1 MTAAHWGE
9 IAALATAVLWTMSYL
24 QFTVAVRLI
33 GASLLNRTRLTVALA
48 FLILAHLIV
57 HGTPFPLDAEAAR
70 WGWLILSGVIGFAIS
85 DALLFRSL
93 LYLGAHRTSLLMALT
108 PVASAL
114 LAWGTLGEQLTAIQA
129 AAALVTVGGITL
141 VVSARPSDREAAK
154 TGRRTSFG
162 ILCALGAMVAQSL
175 RYILSKEGMS
185 GGFPILS
192 TNVMQILAATVAV
205 WVMAAFRGTIRGSLK
220 PLRDRTAI
228 LSTVGG
234 AFTGPFLGVS
244 FSLVAL
250 YAAPVG
256 IASTLMAL
264 TPVFLLPISRVVFK
278 ERITLRAVIGTALVV
293 GGVAIL
299 FLVQAP

>member
-1 MTAAHWGE
+1 MIATHWGE
-9 IAALATAVLWTMSYL
+9 IAALGTAVLWTMTYL
-24 QFTVAVRLI
+24 QFTVAVRRI

-48 FLILAHLIV
+48 FLVRAHLIV

-93 LYLGAHRTSLLMALT
+93 LHLGAHRTSLLMALI

-114 LAWGTLGEQLTAIQA
+114 FAWGMLGEELTAIQA
-129 AAALVTVGGITL
+129 VAALVTVSGIAL
-141 VVSARPSDREAAK
+141 VISTRSSDREAAN
-154 TGRRTSFG
+154 TNRRTSFG
-162 ILCALGAMVAQSL
+162 ILCALGAVVAQSL
-175 RYILSKEGMS
+175 RYILSKQGMS

-205 WVMAAFRGTIRGSLK
+205 WVVAAFRGTIRGSLA
-220 PLRDRTAI
+220 PLRERTVV

-244 FSLVAL
+244 LSLVAL
-250 YAAPVG
+250 SAAPVG

-264 TPVFLLPISRVVFK
+264 TPVFLLPISRFAFK
-278 ERITLRAVIGTALVV
+278 ERITLRATIGTALAV
-293 GGVAIL
+293 GGVAVL
-299 FLVQAP
+299 FLVRAP

>member
-1 MTAAHWGE
+1 MIATHWGE
-9 IAALATAVLWTMSYL
+9 IAALGTAVLWTMTYL
-24 QFTVAVRLI
+24 QFTVAVRRI

-48 FLILAHLIV
+48 FLVLAHLIV

-93 LYLGAHRTSLLMALT
+93 LHLGAHRTSLLMALI

-114 LAWGTLGEQLTAIQA
+114 FAWGMLGEELTAIQVV
-129 AAALVTVGGITL
+129 AALVTVSGIAL
-141 VVSARPSDREAAK
+141 VISTRSSDRETAD
-154 TGRRTSFG
+154 TSRRTSFG
-162 ILCALGAMVAQSL
+162 ILCALGAVVAQSL
-175 RYILSKEGMS
+175 RYILSKQGMS

-205 WVMAAFRGTIRGSLK
+205 WVVAAFRGTIRGSLA
-220 PLRDRTAI
+220 PLRERTLV

-244 FSLVAL
+244 LSLVAL
-250 YAAPVG
+250 SAAPVG

-264 TPVFLLPISRVVFK
+264 TPVFLLPISRFAFK
-278 ERITLRAVIGTALVV
+278 ERITLRATIGTALAV
-293 GGVAIL
+293 GGVAVL
-299 FLVQAP
+299 FLVRAP

>member
-9 IAALATAVLWTMSYL
+9 ITALATAVLWTMSYL

-129 AAALVTVGGITL
+129 TAALVTVGGIAL

-192 TNVMQILAATVAV
+192 TNVIQILAATVAM
-205 WVMAAFRGTIRGSLK
+205 WVMAAFRGTIRGSIA

-264 TPVFLLPISRVVFK
+264 TPVLLLPISRFVFK

-299 FLVQAP
+299 FLVRAP

>member
-1 MTAAHWGE
+1 MTAEHWGE
-9 IAALATAVLWTMSYL
+9 IAALGTAVLWTMTYL

-33 GASLLNRTRLTVALA
+33 GASLLNRTRLTVALV
-48 FLILAHLIV
+48 FLVLAHLIV
-57 HGTPFPLDAEAAR
+57 HGTPFPLDVEAAR

-93 LYLGAHRTSLLMALT
+93 FHLGAHRTSLLMALI
-108 PVASAL
+108 PVASTL
-114 LAWGTLGEQLTAIQA
+114 LAWGAFGERLTTIQVV
-129 AAALVTVGGITL
+129 AALVTVGGIAL
-141 VVSARPSDREAAK
+141 VVSARPSDPEPVR
-154 TGRRTSFG
+154 GDRRTSFG
-162 ILCALGAMVAQSL
+162 ILCALGAVVAQSL
-175 RYILSKEGMS
+175 RYVLSKQGMS

-205 WVMAAFRGTIRGSLK
+205 WAVAALRGTIRGSLA

-250 YAAPVG
+250 SAAPVG

-264 TPVFLLPISRVVFK
+264 TPVFLLPISRFVFK
-278 ERITLRAVIGTALVV
+278 EHITPRAVIGTALAIA
-293 GGVAIL
+293 GVAIL

>member
-1 MTAAHWGE
+1 MTAEHWGE
-9 IAALATAVLWTMSYL
+9 IAALGTAVLWTATYL

-33 GASLLNRTRLTVALA
+33 GASLLNRTRLTVALV
-48 FLILAHLIV
+48 FLVLAHLIV
-57 HGTPFPLDAEAAR
+57 HGTPLPLDAEAAR
-70 WGWLILSGVIGFAIS
+70 WGWLILSGIIGFAIS

-93 LYLGAHRTSLLMALT
+93 LHLGAHRTSLLMALI
-108 PVASAL
+108 PVASTL
-114 LAWGTLGEQLTAIQA
+114 LAWGAFGEKLTAIQV
-129 AAALVTVGGITL
+129 AAALVTVGGIAL
-141 VVSARPSDREAAK
+141 VVSARPSEVEAAR
-154 TGRRTSFG
+154 GDRRTSFG
-162 ILCALGAMVAQSL
+162 ILCALGAVVAQSL
-175 RYILSKEGMS
+175 RYILSKQGMS

-192 TNVMQILAATVAV
+192 TNVMQILAATVTV
-205 WVMAAFRGTIRGSLK
+205 WVMAALRGTIRGSLA
-220 PLRDRTAI
+220 PLRNRTAI

-264 TPVFLLPISRVVFK
+264 TPVFLLPISRFVFK
-278 ERITLRAVIGTALVV
+278 ERITPRAVIGTALAI

-299 FLVQAP
+299 FLVRGP

>member
-205 WVMAAFRGTIRGSLK
+205 WVMAAFRGTIRGSIA

>member
-9 IAALATAVLWTMSYL
+9 ITALATAVLWTMSYL

>member
-1 MTAAHWGE
+1 MIATHWGE
-9 IAALATAVLWTMSYL
+9 IAALGTAVLWTMTYL
-24 QFTVAVRLI
+24 QFTVAVRRI

-48 FLILAHLIV
+48 FLVLAHLIV

-93 LYLGAHRTSLLMALT
+93 LHLGAHRTALLMALI

-114 LAWGTLGEQLTAIQA
+114 FAWGTLGEELTAIQA
-129 AAALVTVGGITL
+129 VAALVTVSGIVL
-141 VVSARPSDREAAK
+141 VISTRSSDREAAN
-154 TGRRTSFG
+154 TSRRTSFG
-162 ILCALGAMVAQSL
+162 ILCALGAVVAQSL
-175 RYILSKEGMS
+175 RYILSKQGMS

-205 WVMAAFRGTIRGSLK
+205 WIVAAFRGTIRGSLA
-220 PLRDRTAI
+220 PLRERTAV

-244 FSLVAL
+244 LSLVAL
-250 YAAPVG
+250 SAAPVG

-264 TPVFLLPISRVVFK
+264 MPVFLLPVSRFAFK
-278 ERITLRAVIGTALVV
+278 ERITLRATIGTALAV
-293 GGVAIL
+293 GGVAVL
-299 FLVQAP
+299 LLVRTP

>member
-1 MTAAHWGE
+1 MIVAYRGE
-9 IAALATAVLWTMSYL
+9 IAALGTAVLWTMTYL
-24 QFTVAVRLI
+24 QFTVAVRRI
-33 GASLLNRTRLTVALA
+33 GASLLNRTRLTVALG

-57 HGTPFPLDAEAAR
+57 HGTPFPLDAEAAC
-70 WGWLILSGVIGFAIS
+70 WGWLVLSGVIGFAIS
-85 DALLFRSL
+85 DALLFRAL
-93 LYLGAHRTSLLMALT
+93 LHLGAHRTSLLMALI
-108 PVASAL
+108 PVTSAL
-114 LAWGTLGEQLTAIQA
+114 LAWVALGEQLTAIQA
-129 AAALVTVGGITL
+129 AAALVTVGGIAS
-141 VVSARPSDREAAK
+141 VVSARASDREAASSD
-154 TGRRTSFG
+154 RRTSFG
-162 ILCALGAMVAQSL
+162 ILCALGAVVAQSL
-175 RYILSKEGMS
+175 RYILSKQGMS

-205 WVMAAFRGTIRGSLK
+205 WVMAAFRGTIRGSLA

-228 LSTVGG
+228 LSTIGG

-264 TPVFLLPISRVVFK
+264 TPVFLLPTSRFAFK
-278 ERITLRAVIGTALVV
+278 ERITLRAAIGTALAV

-299 FLVQAP
+299 FLVKGS